1 MTQRE
6 ATCAMVKLK
15 KALFWVL
22 LLVLVM
28 SFLEV
33 SSFTAG
39 KILQHKR
46 GMWRVPT
53 SPEATREN
61 VSYEEYLRRRDPV
74 LGWPYRTEYGANLDV
89 NGANRNPFFPD
100 GPARGSC
107 ISLYGDSFTQGG
119 DVTSNRKTWGSLLSE
134 ELGCYV
140 ANFGM
145 GGYGTDQAYLRFL
158 ENRSD
163 PSAVV
168 IFGLHPA
175 DLVRNLT
182 RIRDLETCVR
192 WFALKP
198 RFVLDHEG
206 QLELVPI
213 PTLTEEEYLRVL
225 TVRGPQLV
233 LEHENLHPGGPAG
246 VVKLQF
252 PYTISV
258 TKNVLK
264 FYGFRSLIFRYP
276 EYMEFAERGHPL
288 HGLEITVAITREFAR
303 LARERGKAPVV
314 VILPYGGDIP
324 YYLKHGLWPYHTI
337 TEDFRRNELA
347 FIDFGPYLVSVAQQ
361 LDKNLAEYF
370 GPTGHYNDE
379 GNALVARFVLNYL
392 RENGLMPLTN

>member
-192 WFALKP
+192 
-198 RFVLDHEG
+198 
-206 QLELVPI
+206 
-213 PTLTEEEYLRVL
+213 
-225 TVRGPQLV
+225 
-233 LEHENLHPGGPAG
+233 
-246 VVKLQF
+246 
-252 PYTISV
+252 
-258 TKNVLK
+258 
-264 FYGFRSLIFRYP
+264 
-276 EYMEFAERGHPL
+276 
-288 HGLEITVAITREFAR
+288 
-303 LARERGKAPVV
+303 
-314 VILPYGGDIP
+314 
-324 YYLKHGLWPYHTI
+324 
-337 TEDFRRNELA
+337 
-347 FIDFGPYLVSVAQQ
+347 
-361 LDKNLAEYF
+361 
-370 GPTGHYNDE
+370 
-379 GNALVARFVLNYL
+379 
-392 RENGLMPLTN
+392 